1 MFEFIKYPALGLC
14 QRIKA
19 DVYVRVKQ
27 SIARALS
34 PSAEVAGMGG
44 DMTVFSSL
52 AVLGTEPVPLIR
64 SACALGE
71 SPRWNAPEARLYW
84 VDIAANAM
92 HRWDSRSGMQE
103 SRTCGAPVACFAFR
117 KSGGMV
123 LGMKNGCALIDDWG
137 DVPRPFGEQV
147 LAGKPHHRMNDG
159 RCDPSGNFWVGSVNE
174 AKTQA
179 DAALYRLSAAGELT
193 MIEGGMMTCNGAA
206 FYSSLSHSQASAAS
220 GDGTRFCHAD
230 TPSHA
235 VRAYDVHATGALSNR
250 RILHQF
256 EVGVGPG
263 LGRPDGGSFDE
274 EGCYWTALFDGW
286 RIVRLSPAGEI
297 IADIRLPVQRP
308 TMIAFGGVDRRT
320 AFVTSARTGLSAEQ
334 LAAQPHAGDVFAFR
348 VDVPGVAEF
357 AFGG

>member
-1 MFEFIKYPALGLC
+1 MTLFSPLAT
-14 QRIKA
+14 
-19 DVYVRVKQ
+19 
-27 SIARALS
+27 LS
-34 PSAEVAGMGG
+34 STA
-44 DMTVFSSL
+44 SR
-52 AVLGTEPVPLIR
+52 LIE
-64 SACALGE
+64 SHCELGE
-71 SPRWNAPEARLYW
+71 SPRWNAHEARLYW

-92 HRWDSRSGMQE
+92 HRWDSRSGFVE
-103 SRTCGAPVACFAFR
+103 SRTFDAPAACFAFR

-123 LGMKNGCALIDDWG
+123 LGMKNGCALIDGWG

-159 RCDPSGNFWVGSVNE
+159 RCDPAGNFWVGSVNG

-179 DAALYRLSAAGELT
+179 DAALYRLSTAGEL
-193 MIEGGMMTCNGAA
+193 IKVESGMMTCNGAA
-206 FYSSLSHSQASAAS
+206 FYS
-220 GDGTRFCHAD
+220 GGTRFCHAD

-235 VRAYDVHATGALSNR
+235 VRAYDCDAATGALSNR
-250 RILHQF
+250 HILHQF

-297 IADIRLPVQRP
+297 IVDIRLPVQRP

-320 AFVTSARTGLSAEQ
+320 AFVTSARTGLSEAQ
-334 LAAQPHAGDVFAFR
+334 LADQPQAGDVFAFR